1 MRAAWAPEWRN
12 RGGVKR
18 RVPERGKS
26 TYEIRTLR
34 HDFVLS
40 AHDRPGR
47 RTSFVPTDMM
57 NHPSGIQPNTQTAS
71 PAQPYHFHTD
81 GIVVLGT
88 GPGDAFVK
96 ATNASR
102 RTSFVPTDMMNHPSG
117 IQPNTQTASP
127 AQPYHFHTDGIVVLG
142 TGLGDAFVKATNASR
157 FQTRIVPL
165 LDAKD
170 GGPTAAT
177 QIHKIG
183 PAA

>member
-1 MRAAWAPEWRN
+1 MRAARAPEWRN

-26 TYEIRTLR
+26 AYEIRTLR

-57 NHPSGIQPNTQTAS
+57 NH
-71 PAQPYHFHTD
+71 H
-81 GIVVLGT
+81 
-88 GPGDAFVK
+88 
-96 ATNASR
+96 
-102 RTSFVPTDMMNHPSG
+102 SG

-177 QIHKIG
+177 QIHNKLARFRAMSRSTAR
-183 PAA
+183 AAWLPR